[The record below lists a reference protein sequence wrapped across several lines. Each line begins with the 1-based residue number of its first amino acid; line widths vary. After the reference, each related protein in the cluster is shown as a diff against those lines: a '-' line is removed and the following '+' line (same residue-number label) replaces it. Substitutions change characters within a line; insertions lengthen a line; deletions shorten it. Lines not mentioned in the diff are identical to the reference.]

1 MGKAEK
7 MNCDTLFK
15 ALHMPENP
23 TSDWCK
29 DNPWLHTLRNTFA
42 LLIFDGLSHLYQEA
56 ESLNLGYTQLGKLHR

>member
-23 TSDWCK
+23 PPDWCK
-29 DNPWLHTLRNTFA
+29 DNPWLNTLKDPVA
-42 LLIFDGLSHLYQEA
+42 LFIFEGFSISMILKNA
-56 ESLNLGYTQLGKLHR
+56 QLRLLK